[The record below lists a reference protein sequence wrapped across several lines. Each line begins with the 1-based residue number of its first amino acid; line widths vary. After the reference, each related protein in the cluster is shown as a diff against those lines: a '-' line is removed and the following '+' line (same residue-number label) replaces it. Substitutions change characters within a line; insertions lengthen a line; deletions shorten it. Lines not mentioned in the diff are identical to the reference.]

1 VGDRKRVKAMDRS
14 TPQSGHR
21 MGLTENTPAALLALN
36 SLDLR
41 PNSAVS
47 VEDTEVGLVG
57 SDQKVAVLAPS
68 GSWVL
73 SGFEGESSAAGDRTL
88 VLGPMNA
95 TNLSALRDLLPWLR
109 PRLLGTRTSAGFGDR
124 LGLATPGH
132 VRALRA
138 TRGGLAPIFAQQ
150 SIREMERTG
159 RSPKEVLDDATW
171 GVFAEGWQEGFGA
184 DADHLKTAEHIDA
197 CVAAGYSFFTFDPGE
212 YVDDGAEASGGSALR
227 AALEDLPWRDLEDL
241 PADLKRRY
249 LDRAFVADGHEIRF
263 DEISLAR
270 AAVKYGAA
278 VAHVVRLYRH
288 LRLAMGKGDF
298 EVEVSV
304 DETESPTTHAQH
316 IYIATELRRLG
327 VRWVSLA
334 PRYVGRFEKGVDY
347 LGNLAGFEEDIE
359 AHAAIARTLTP
370 DGPYKLSLHSGSDK
384 FSIYP
389 AFVRQTRGFAHLKT
403 AGTSYL
409 EALRTVAALDPGLF
423 RDVYA
428 FARRCYEEDRASYH
442 VSAEIGRSPLPGD
455 LGEAD
460 LPALL
465 EQFDAREIL
474 HVTFGSVLK
483 EASLRDQLLGLLRE
497 HPDHYAA
504 DLEKHFLRHLEPFA
518 NGGSR

>member
-1 VGDRKRVKAMDRS
+1 
-14 TPQSGHR
+14 
-21 MGLTENTPAALLALN
+21 
-36 SLDLR
+36 
-41 PNSAVS
+41 
-47 VEDTEVGLVG
+47 
-57 SDQKVAVLAPS
+57 
-68 GSWVL
+68 
-73 SGFEGESSAAGDRTL
+73 
-88 VLGPMNA
+88 
-95 TNLSALRDLLPWLR
+95 
-109 PRLLGTRTSAGFGDR
+109 
-124 LGLATPGH
+124 
-132 VRALRA
+132 
-138 TRGGLAPIFAQQ
+138 
-150 SIREMERTG
+150 
-159 RSPKEVLDDATW
+159 
-171 GVFAEGWQEGFGA
+171 
-184 DADHLKTAEHIDA
+184 
-197 CVAAGYSFFTFDPGE
+197 
-212 YVDDGAEASGGSALR
+212 
-227 AALEDLPWRDLEDL
+227 
-241 PADLKRRY
+241 
-249 LDRAFVADGHEIRF
+249 
-263 DEISLAR
+263 
-270 AAVKYGAA
+270 
-278 VAHVVRLYRH
+278 
-288 LRLAMGKGDF
+288 
-298 EVEVSV
+298 
-304 DETESPTTHAQH
+304 
-316 IYIATELRRLG
+316 
-327 VRWVSLA
+327 VSLA
-334 PRYVGRFEKGVDY
+334 PRYVGRAEKGVDY

-370 DGPYKLSLHSGSDK
+370 DGPYKLSLHYGSDK